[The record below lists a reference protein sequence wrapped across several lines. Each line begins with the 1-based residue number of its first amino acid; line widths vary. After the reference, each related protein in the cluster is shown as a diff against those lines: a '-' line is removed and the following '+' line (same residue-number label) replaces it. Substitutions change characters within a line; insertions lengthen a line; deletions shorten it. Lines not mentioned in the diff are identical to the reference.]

1 MPSWRSSPP
10 FSAEADYCLLRSKQG
25 FLIGQKGLLFAPSDI
40 PRPLKVIA
48 RQALGFFDEKSVELC
63 LIGEEPA
70 LPIFYWQGLRALMQQ
85 TDSATFQMLSF
96 AEQVAHWH
104 FEHQFC
110 GRCGTKTAQIPGQR
124 CMRCPACGLE
134 SYPRISP
141 SMIVLV
147 TRGDEILLAR
157 SPRFVPGVYSTLAG
171 FAEPGES
178 IEQCVQ
184 REVREEV
191 ALEITNLRYLGSQSW
206 PFPHSLMLGFHAE
219 YLSGEICIQADE
231 LEDAGWFALDKLPP
245 LPMPQSIARQ
255 LIERYLQDY
264 QPK

>member
-1 MPSWRSSPP
+1 MQANWRSTAP
-10 FSAEADYCLLRSKQG
+10 FSGEAKHCLLHSEQG
-25 FLIGQKGLLFAPSDI
+25 FLTSAQGLLFKTSTLP
-40 PRPLKVIA
+40 P
-48 RQALGFFDEKSVELC
+48 ALNILAKHNLGCFNGASVGLC
-63 LIGEEPA
+63 LISEPLA
-70 LPIFYWQGLRALMQQ
+70 GFGHWQGLRALMQQ
-85 TDSATFQMLSF
+85 ESSEIFAMLCF
-96 AEQVAHWH
+96 AEQIAHWH

-110 GRCGTKTAQIPGQR
+110 GRCGAKTKLVSGER
-124 CMRCPACGLE
+124 NFRCPACGLD

-178 IEQCVQ
+178 IEQCVV

-191 ALEITNLRYLGSQSW
+191 ALQITNLRYLGSQSW

-219 YLSGEICIQADE
+219 YLSGEIVIETDE
-231 LEDAGWFALDKLPP
+231 LEDAKWCINLN
-245 LPMPQSIARQ
+245 
-255 LIERYLQDY
+255 LI
-264 QPK
+264 